1 MSAAGGPRTRQPR
14 GGPACP
20 PVRAGLPAP
29 VRSPAPATTTRLTT
43 RGTAFVETLVAVP
56 IVLLLGL
63 GALQWA
69 LLLHART
76 AVEYALLEAARAGS
90 VAQARPDAI
99 EAGLARGLMPF
110 WFGVDA
116 SRPWA
121 AAMAASN
128 AQLRQ
133 GLAAGWISWRQWA
146 PTVESFSD
154 WGEPARDAAGHPVTS
169 LVEIP
174 NDSLQWASLRQPA
187 GGVTGMR
194 GDEPIG
200 ARSLQTLN
208 DANLLKL
215 ELRYGVPMSV
225 PLVGRIAVWVMRIVD
240 GCAAPSRRRLGAID
254 LGTPAP
260 IGAPR
265 SWACAIYLAPDA
277 AGNPVPRWPVRASA
291 TIRMQS
297 PARQSAM
304 TPHRSQSPVFGTGAR
319 SGMAGATGAGPSVQP
334 SPGSEP
340 VPDAS
345 GGRPVAATIDNDGS
359 RDRAESGWLGIGG
372 ERTFSVPGACT

>member
-1 MSAAGGPRTRQPR
+1 
-14 GGPACP
+14 
-20 PVRAGLPAP
+20 
-29 VRSPAPATTTRLTT
+29 LTT

-90 VAQARPDAI
+90 VDRARPDAI

-187 GGVTGMR
+187 GGVAGMR

-240 GCAAPSRRRLGAID
+240 GCAAPSRRQLGAID

-304 TPHRSQSPVFGTGAR
+304 TPHRTQSPVLGTGAG
-319 SGMAGATGAGPSVQP
+319 SGMADATGAGPSVQP

-340 VPDAS
+340 VPDGS
-345 GGRPVAATIDNDGS
+345 DGRPVAATIDKDRS

>member
-1 MSAAGGPRTRQPR
+1 MSGPGSPHWLRRARTRAR
-14 GGPACP
+14 
-20 PVRAGLPAP
+20 PV
-29 VRSPAPATTTRLTT
+29 V
-43 RGTAFVETLVAVP
+43 RGTAFVETLVAIP

-69 LLLHART
+69 LLFHART
-76 AVEYALLEAARAGS
+76 ALEYALIEGARAGS

-116 SRPWA
+116 NRPWA
-121 AAMAASN
+121 GAIAESN

-133 GLAAGWISWRQWA
+133 AIAAGWIAWRQLA
-146 PTVESFSD
+146 PTVESFGD
-154 WGEPARDAAGHPVTS
+154 WGEPARDAAGYPVAS

-187 GGVTGMR
+187 GGAAGMR

-215 ELRYGVPMSV
+215 ELRYGVPMNV
-225 PLVGRIAVWVMRIVD
+225 PLVGRLAVWLMRIVD
-240 GCAAPSRRRLGAID
+240 GCAAPSGRQLGTVD
-254 LGTPAP
+254 LGVPAP

-265 SWACAIYLAPDA
+265 TWTCPFYLAPDA
-277 AGNPVPRWPVRASA
+277 TGNPVPRWPVRTAA

-297 PARQSAM
+297 PARQSAK
-304 TPHRSQSPVFGTGAR
+304 TPHRRESPVFGGAAGPAVASTGGSVPPAPPASAR
-319 SGMAGATGAGPSVQP
+319 SPDP
-334 SPGSEP
+334 PGSP
-340 VPDAS
+340 VPTVPTVPVAS
-345 GGRPVAATIDNDGS
+345 GGPVAASVDNDGS
-359 RDRAESGWLGIGG
+359 RSRADSGWLGIGA

>member
-1 MSAAGGPRTRQPR
+1 MNGAGRAQWLRQARTRAR
-14 GGPACP
+14 FA
-20 PVRAGLPAP
+20 A
-29 VRSPAPATTTRLTT
+29 
-43 RGTAFVETLVAVP
+43 RGTAFVETLVAIPV
-56 IVLLLGL
+56 VLLLGL

-69 LLLHART
+69 LLFHART
-76 AVEYALLEAARAGS
+76 ALEYALLEGARAGS

-99 EAGLARGLMPF
+99 ESGLARGLMPF

-116 SRPWA
+116 NRPWA
-121 AAMAASN
+121 AAVAESN

-133 GLAAGWISWRQWA
+133 AIAAGWIAWRQLA
-146 PTVESFSD
+146 PTVESFGD
-154 WGEPARDAAGHPVTS
+154 WGEPARDAAGYPVAS

-187 GGVTGMR
+187 GGAAGMR

-215 ELRYGVPMSV
+215 ELRYGVPMNV
-225 PLVGRIAVWVMRIVD
+225 PLVGRLAVWLMRIVD
-240 GCAAPSRRRLGAID
+240 GCAAPSGRQLGTVD
-254 LGTPAP
+254 LGVPAP

-265 SWACAIYLAPDA
+265 TWTCPFYLAPDA
-277 AGNPVPRWPVRASA
+277 TGNPVPRWPVRTAA

-297 PARQSAM
+297 PARQSAK
-304 TPHRSQSPVFGTGAR
+304 TPHRRESPVFGGAAGPAVASTGGSVPSVPPAPPASAR
-319 SGMAGATGAGPSVQP
+319 SPDP
-334 SPGSEP
+334 PGSP
-340 VPDAS
+340 VPTVPTVPVAS
-345 GGRPVAATIDNDGS
+345 GGPVAASVDNDGS
-359 RDRAESGWLGIGG
+359 RSRADSGWLGIGA

>member
-1 MSAAGGPRTRQPR
+1 MNGADRAQWLRQARARARFAA
-14 GGPACP
+14 
-20 PVRAGLPAP
+20 
-29 VRSPAPATTTRLTT
+29 
-43 RGTAFVETLVAVP
+43 RGTAFVETLVAIP

-69 LLLHART
+69 LLFHART
-76 AVEYALLEAARAGS
+76 ALEYALLEGARAGS

-99 EAGLARGLMPF
+99 ESGLARGLMPF

-116 SRPWA
+116 NRPWA
-121 AAMAASN
+121 AAVAESN

-133 GLAAGWISWRQWA
+133 AIAAGWIAWRQLA
-146 PTVESFSD
+146 PTVESFGD
-154 WGEPARDAAGHPVTS
+154 WGEPARDAAGYPVAS

-187 GGVTGMR
+187 GGAAGMH

-215 ELRYGVPMSV
+215 ELRYGVPMNV
-225 PLVGRIAVWVMRIVD
+225 PLVGRLAVWLMRIVD
-240 GCAAPSRRRLGAID
+240 GCAAPSGRQ
-254 LGTPAP
+254 LGTVGLGVPAP

-265 SWACAIYLAPDA
+265 AWTCPFYLAPDA
-277 AGNPVPRWPVRASA
+277 TGNPVPRWPVRASA

-304 TPHRSQSPVFGTGAR
+304 TPSRARALPGTV
-319 SGMAGATGAGPSVQP
+319 SG
-334 SPGSEP
+334 
-340 VPDAS
+340 S
-345 GGRPVAATIDNDGS
+345 GGGQWADTPSMAASSERGEAFPGELRGSTGTALVPGIGAVAAMSSIDGS
-359 RDRAESGWLGIGG
+359 LDRATTGWLRIGG
-372 ERTFSVPGACT
+372 ERVFSAPGACTQE